1 MSRHLDDFATMVTHT
16 VPLAEANRAHDL
28 MRSGEAMKAV
38 LVP

>member
-1 MSRHLDDFATMVTHT
+1 

-28 MRSGEAMKAV
+28 MRRGEAMKAV